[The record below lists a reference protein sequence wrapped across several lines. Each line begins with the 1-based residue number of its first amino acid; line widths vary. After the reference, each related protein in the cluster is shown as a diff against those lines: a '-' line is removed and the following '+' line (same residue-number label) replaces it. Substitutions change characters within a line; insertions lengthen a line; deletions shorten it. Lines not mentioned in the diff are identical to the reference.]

1 MQKQNDLAVNL
12 LNLFEPKSYKEFS
25 EGFFINKPKMRGYY
39 YIFSKLNKPK
49 FCLILN
55 ENPDFVY
62 PSNSVVAG
70 DYVYMVFNISSIEDF
85 INNLAEKYLSLMLN
99 TIDEKMEKK
108 NERNLPYGYYLD
120 ENGELKIDLRKA
132 SEVRK
137 IYDLY
142 IDLGS
147 VREIAAQLK
156 TNFSHIRE
164 VLHSNE
170 EYMQMQQKIVPLAK
184 LKEVQELMAGNV
196 KGGAIAKR
204 TTEDEIKEVRARR
217 KMKSKQLKMQT
228 R

>member
-1 MQKQNDLAVNL
+1 MQQQNELAINL
-12 LNLFEPKSYKEFS
+12 MNLFEPQHYKEFN
-25 EGFFINKPKMRGYY
+25 EGFFVNKPKMRGYY
-39 YIFSKLNKPK
+39 YIFHKMDKPK

-55 ENPDFVY
+55 ENPDFIY
-62 PSNSVVAG
+62 PSNSNVIQ
-70 DYVYMVFNISSIEDF
+70 DYVYIIFNIASMEEY
-85 INNLAEKYLSLMLN
+85 INDLADKYFPVILN
-99 TIDEKMEKK
+99 KIDEKMEKK

-120 ENGELKIDLRKA
+120 ENGELRIDLRKA

-164 VLHSNE
+164 VLHSSE

-196 KGGAIAKR
+196 KGGTVAKK
-204 TTEDEIKEVRARR
+204 TTEDEIKEIRAKRR
-217 KMKSKQLKMQT
+217 QRNRQLEMQK
-228 R
+228 

>member
-1 MQKQNDLAVNL
+1 MQQNELAINL
-12 LNLFEPKSYKEFS
+12 MNLFEPKSYKEFQ
-25 EGFFINKPKMRGYY
+25 EGFFVNKPKMTGYY
-39 YIFSKLNKPK
+39 YIFTKLNKPK

-55 ENPDFVY
+55 KNSDFVY
-62 PSNSVVAG
+62 PSSSVTIN
-70 DYVYMVFNISSIEDF
+70 DYVYIIFNISSLEDYLQ
-85 INNLAEKYLSLMLN
+85 NLAEKYFPTLLDI
-99 TIDEKMEKK
+99 IDEKMEKK

-147 VREIAAQLK
+147 VREIASQLK

-204 TTEDEIKEVRARR
+204 TTEDEIRELRAKRR
-217 KMKSKQLKMQT
+217 QRKRQLELQK
-228 R
+228 

>member
-1 MQKQNDLAVNL
+1 MQQQNELAINL
-12 LNLFEPKSYKEFS
+12 KNLFEPQHYKEFQ

-39 YIFSKLNKPK
+39 FLFNKIDKPK

-55 ENPDFVY
+55 ENTDFVY
-62 PSNSVVAG
+62 PSNSVIAG
-70 DYVYMVFNISSIEDF
+70 EYVYIVFNISSMEEYMG
-85 INNLAEKYLSLMLN
+85 NLAEKYFPIILN
-99 TIDEKMEKK
+99 KIDEKLEKK

-120 ENGELKIDLRKA
+120 ENGELKIDLKKA

-147 VREIAAQLK
+147 VREIATQMK

-196 KGGAIAKR
+196 KGGAVAKR
-204 TTEDEIKEVRARR
+204 TTEDEIREVRAKRR
-217 KMKSKQLKMQT
+217 LRNKQLKMQQ

>member
-1 MQKQNDLAVNL
+1 MQQQNELAINL
-12 LNLFEPKSYKEFS
+12 MNLFEPQHYKEFN
-25 EGFFINKPKMRGYY
+25 EGFFVNKPKMRGYY
-39 YIFSKLNKPK
+39 YIFHKMDKPK

-55 ENPDFVY
+55 ENSDFIY
-62 PSNSVVAG
+62 PSNSNVIQ
-70 DYVYMVFNISSIEDF
+70 DYVYIIFNITSMEEY
-85 INNLAEKYLSLMLN
+85 INDLADKYFPVILN
-99 TIDEKMEKK
+99 KIDEKMEKK

-120 ENGELKIDLRKA
+120 EDGELKIDLRKA

-164 VLHSNE
+164 VLHNSE

-196 KGGAIAKR
+196 KGGTVAKK
-204 TTEDEIKEVRARR
+204 TTEDEIKEIRAKR
-217 KMKSKQLKMQT
+217 KQMNKQLEMQK
-228 R
+228 

>member
-1 MQKQNDLAVNL
+1 MQQNELAINL
-12 LNLFEPKSYKEFS
+12 MNLFEPKSYKEFQ
-25 EGFFINKPKMRGYY
+25 EGFFVNKPKMTGYY
-39 YIFSKLNKPK
+39 YIFTKLNKPK

-55 ENPDFVY
+55 KNSDFVY
-62 PSNSVVAG
+62 PSSSVAIN
-70 DYVYMVFNISSIEDF
+70 DYVYIIFNISSLEDYLQ
-85 INNLAEKYLSLMLN
+85 NLAEKYFPTLLDI
-99 TIDEKMEKK
+99 IDEKMEKK

-120 ENGELKIDLRKA
+120 ENGELRIDLRKA

-147 VREIAAQLK
+147 VREIASQLK

-204 TTEDEIKEVRARR
+204 TTEDEIRELRAKRR
-217 KMKSKQLKMQT
+217 QRKRQLELQK
-228 R
+228 

>member
-1 MQKQNDLAVNL
+1 MQQQNELAINL
-12 LNLFEPKSYKEFS
+12 MNLFEPQHYKEFN
-25 EGFFINKPKMRGYY
+25 EGFFVNKPKMRGYY
-39 YIFSKLNKPK
+39 YIFHKMDKPK

-55 ENPDFVY
+55 ENSDFIY
-62 PSNSVVAG
+62 PSNSNVIQ
-70 DYVYMVFNISSIEDF
+70 DYVYIIFNITSMEEY
-85 INNLAEKYLSLMLN
+85 INDLADKYFPVILN
-99 TIDEKMEKK
+99 KIDEKMEKK

-120 ENGELKIDLRKA
+120 EDGELKIDLRKA

-164 VLHSNE
+164 VLHNSE

-196 KGGAIAKR
+196 KGGTVAKK
-204 TTEDEIKEVRARR
+204 TTEDEIKEIRAKRR
-217 KMKSKQLKMQT
+217 QRNRQLEMQK
-228 R
+228 